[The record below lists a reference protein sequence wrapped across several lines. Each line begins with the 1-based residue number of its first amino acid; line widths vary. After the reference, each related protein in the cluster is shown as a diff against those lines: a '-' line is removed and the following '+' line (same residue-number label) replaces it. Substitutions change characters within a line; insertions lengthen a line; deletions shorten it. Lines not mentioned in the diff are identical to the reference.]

1 MSKANSLDKYSRL
14 VAERNKH
21 IEDNKSV
28 FDAHEKIVFNIL
40 DAENELRDKVAEEFE
55 SLVERAKTDI
65 TVNPEAEAGI
75 NNGEFNVVV
84 AGQEQTWA
92 DIDAIDKLIVEG
104 VIPSN
109 RRSEIVK
116 TQKRPPRIS
125 IRKI

>member
-55 SLVERAKTDI
+55 SLVERAKTDT